1 MLRGAIPGLEE
12 SMSEFK
18 KSLALVLAL
27 GLAAPA
33 ALAQDTTAPATDA
46 PATTAP
52 AAEAPAAEVP
62 ATAAPAAPSA
72 EGPGTTYIAK
82 SIEAWELECIRTEDG
97 KDPCQ
102 IVQVLKDPAGNKVSS
117 ISVLSLT
124 NGGEA
129 VAGATIATPLET
141 LLTAGVSLQV
151 DSQKAKLIPFHA
163 CDQFGCYA
171 NFAMTKAEVD
181 MLRKGNKIA
190 VKVVPAAAPD
200 KSVDLEVSLKGFTA
214 AFAEAEASMPKPA
227 Q

>member
-1 MLRGAIPGLEE
+1 
-12 SMSEFK
+12 MSEFK

-33 ALAQDTTAPATDA
+33 ALAQDATAPAADA

-52 AAEAPAAEVP
+52 AAEAPAAAAPAAEAP
-62 ATAAPAAPSA
+62 ATAAPAPAA
-72 EGPGTTYIAK
+72 EGPGTTYISK
-82 SIEAWELECIRTEDG
+82 TLDAWQLECMRTEDG

-102 IVQVLKDPAGNKVSS
+102 IVQVLQDSAGNKVSS
-117 ISVLSLT
+117 ISVLALT
-124 NGGEA
+124 GGGEA
-129 VAGATIATPLET
+129 VAGATVATPLET

-151 DSQKAKLIPFHA
+151 DAQKAKVIPFHA
-163 CDQFGCYA
+163 CDQLGCYA
-171 NFAMTKAEVD
+171 NFAMTKAELD

-190 VKVVPAAAPD
+190 VKVVPAAAPG
-200 KSVDLEVSLKGFTA
+200 KTVDLEISLKGFTA